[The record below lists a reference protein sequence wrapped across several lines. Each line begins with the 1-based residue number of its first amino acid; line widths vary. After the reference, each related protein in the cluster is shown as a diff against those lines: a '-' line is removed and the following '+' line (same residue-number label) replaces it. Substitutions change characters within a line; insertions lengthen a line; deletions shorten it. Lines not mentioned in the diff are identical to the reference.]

1 MNKIIHSSSY
11 RLTEIIIESIR
22 DIYRFSRNI
31 FIRLFARFYGNNLEE
46 LDNVLIIAPHPD
58 DEVLGCG
65 GLISY
70 LNQQKKNIDIIF
82 LTKGE
87 NVESNIPQD
96 IIKEER
102 TKLAI
107 RASKHANQPLSH
119 VFFLDFTDG
128 EVNINN
134 PETEKLKNL
143 IEQIKPKNI
152 FVTNIF
158 DSHKDHIQSNNIIRE
173 ITVDKNIKIFEYC
186 VWFWHSMSVKNFF
199 SIKWKNVCFFK
210 MGKELNK
217 LKKELI
223 KIYTDETDSEG
234 EHYSGDLPCILITNC
249 SRMKELYFA
258 TSVKRFKNI

>member
-1 MNKIIHSSSY
+1 MNKIIHNSSY

-22 DIYRFSRNI
+22 DIYRFLRNI
-31 FIRLFARFYGNNLEE
+31 FIRLFARFNGKILED

-70 LNQQKKNIDIIF
+70 MNQQKKNIDIIF

-87 NVESNIPQD
+87 NVESYIPQN

-107 RASKHANQPLSH
+107 RASKCANQPLDH
-119 VFFLDFTDG
+119 VFLLDFTDG
-128 EVNINN
+128 DVNINSI
-134 PETEKLKNL
+134 ETEKLKS
-143 IEQIKPKNI
+143 IIAQIKPKNI
-152 FVTNIF
+152 FVTSLF

-173 ITVDKNIKIFEYC
+173 INIDKHIKIFEYC
-186 VWFWHSMSVKNFF
+186 VWFWHSMSIRNFF
-199 SIKWKNVCFFK
+199 SINWKNVRFFK
-210 MGKELNK
+210 MGKDLIK
-217 LKKELI
+217 LKKKLI

-234 EHYSGDLPCILITNC
+234 EHYSGDLPGILITNC
-249 SRMKELYFA
+249 SRKNELYFE
-258 TSVKRFKNI
+258 TSVKRF